1 MVFLCGQDIL
11 SIQLITRRKGKILP
25 ALNLKRVC
33 VLQIPSQWLTE
44 NHLTDAKNFWL
55 DKAQFSIDIV
65 DGPTN
70 KYSFDQERVR
80 CRCNQGLNQYPTN
93 QLPDS

>member
-11 SIQLITRRKGKILP
+11 SIQLIIRRKGKILP

-33 VLQIPSQWLTE
+33 VLEIPSQWLTE
-44 NHLTDAKNFWL
+44 NHLTEAKNFWL

-70 KYSFDQERVR
+70 KYSFDQERVG
-80 CRCNQGLNQYPTN
+80 CRCNQGLTQYPTN